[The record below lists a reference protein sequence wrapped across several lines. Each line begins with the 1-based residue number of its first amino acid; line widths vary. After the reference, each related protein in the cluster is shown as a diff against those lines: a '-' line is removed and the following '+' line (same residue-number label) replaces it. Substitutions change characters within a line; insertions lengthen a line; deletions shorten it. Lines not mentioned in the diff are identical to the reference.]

1 MENLTDR
8 RMTQNPDVAGLLRDH
23 DILPTQQRLMIAR
36 VLFARRQHYSAD
48 QVMTSVNDGRDRVSK
63 ATVYNTLGLF
73 ARNGLVRE
81 VIVDPTRVFYDPNTS
96 EHHHFY
102 NIDSG
107 ELIDVDSSKLQ
118 ITDLPELPEGTV
130 AAGVDVIIRIRS
142 EKAVN

>member
-1 MENLTDR
+1 MENLTDT
-8 RMTQNPDVAGLLRDH
+8 RMTQNLDVAGLLRDH